1 MSGSLILSPEVRK
14 LRKKLRQIENLEAL
28 PRGLTLEEAD
38 KLARRAALR
47 TRLADLLK
55 QQSLVEN
62 QQEEQCVVGYQEE
75 EAEQCIVGESS
86 KEKESEGPM
95 KRGHSEDITR
105 VLPQELPARPS
116 GLVQAKNKDS
126 PADKK
131 RKTEGPATESG
142 FKTLKGSWEGAR
154 FRLRLLEGHSDIITC
169 ITVVDDYVISGSRDT
184 TVKVWHVPTAS
195 EERNLGGHTGGVT
208 CLGLV
213 PQEHSVALAESV
225 SLDWAERFVLS
236 GSVDSTIIIWAVN
249 RGCSVRNIYTY
260 SSVTALHFITT
271 ARGEGRIVT
280 GSEGGK
286 VELWDPLTG
295 QSCQSVRAHKDAVTT
310 LQPHGPLLFSGS
322 VDGSVKVWEVDR
334 EREAGGGDCVP
345 PGSSPIRLLRSCD
358 SDPSSL
364 ALIRSLTPR
373 GEKVYIGTDHSNIH
387 KLDWRTGAVSKL
399 ANHSSGSGVTDCVW
413 QTGDGLLLTSSFDL
427 DTGESSLNLRSLPD
441 DGYVATLSW
450 PDAPR
455 FLCLSSWL
463 TGSGGHRW
471 VTGGRSLTVWEQLPA
486 NSRERSDVTV
496 RHIASLERGPV
507 ESGSE
512 ESEESEEEEEEE
524 GEDISQDSEGP
535 KGSGISWI
543 RCVLL

>member
-1 MSGSLILSPEVRK
+1 MSGSLILSPEIRK
-14 LRKKLRQIENLEAL
+14 LRKKLRQIENLEVL
-28 PRGLTLEEAD
+28 PRGLTCEEAD

-47 TRLADLLK
+47 KRLADLLK
-55 QQSLVEN
+55 QQSLVGN
-62 QQEEQCVVGYQEE
+62 QQEKQCVVGYLQEE
-75 EAEQCIVGESS
+75 VEQCIVDEPSE
-86 KEKESEGPM
+86 EKEREGPM

-105 VLPQELPARPS
+105 VLPQDLPDRPS
-116 GLVQAKNKDS
+116 GLVQAKSKDS

-131 RKTEGPATESG
+131 RKSEEPTTESG

-154 FRLRLLEGHSDIITC
+154 FRLRSLEGHSDIITC
-169 ITVVDDYVISGSRDT
+169 IIVVDDYVISGSRDT

-213 PQEHSVALAESV
+213 PQEHSIALAESV
-225 SLDWAERFVLS
+225 SLDGAERFVLS
-236 GSVDSTIIIWAVN
+236 GSVDSAIIIWALN

-260 SSVTALHFITT
+260 SSVTALHFIST
-271 ARGEGRIVT
+271 ARGGGRIVT

-295 QSCQSVRAHKDAVTT
+295 QNCQSVRAHEDAVTS

-322 VDGSVKVWEVDR
+322 ADGSVKVWEVER
-334 EREAGGGDCVP
+334 ERKAGGGDCVP
-345 PGSSPIRLLRSCD
+345 RGFSPIRLLKSCD
-358 SDPSSL
+358 SNPSSL

-373 GEKVYIGTDHSNIH
+373 GKVVYIGTDHSNIH
-387 KLDWRTGAVSKL
+387 KLDWKTGAVSKL

-441 DGYVATLSW
+441 DGYLATLSW

-486 NSRERSDVTV
+486 NSRERSEITI
-496 RHIASLERGPV
+496 RRITSLESGPT

-512 ESEESEEEEEEE
+512 EESEEKQEEEDE
-524 GEDISQDSEGP
+524 GEREKGGEIVLRFNISNI
-535 KGSGISWI
+535 K
-543 RCVLL
+543 CL